1 MKQAG
6 IAAAIGALSL
16 LNFFQFPGHTWLQ
29 QDTQIYVAIM
39 EHERDPGVLAND
51 ILVAESHV
59 AFTMYDEIALAARR
73 VTGLGFHEVLAGQQ
87 FLARALGIWGLYLLA
102 LSLLD
107 GQAGLS
113 LLAAAIVSLGATVT
127 GPSVLTFEYEPSPR
141 AIAYPLVMCG
151 LGLAAAGRPRAAAM
165 AGAIGLIYHPPSA
178 LPFCALLPWLA
189 LRRRDF
195 RSCLPIL
202 AGIVLVAVSASF
214 QWQDA
219 AGGLFRKLTPADERL
234 LRMRAAYN
242 WISTWGTNLI
252 LHWLLVFGIA
262 CGAWLRLHRWAA
274 GGATNARQEPAQ
286 AKGLLHDCGA
296 GSLAMWL
303 AAVGLVSMP
312 VSWLLLERSGWA
324 FIPELQPMRNLLW
337 TALGAQLFAAVAGIR
352 AAMRGSMPESV
363 AWLAAAFALP
373 VQDVFTRTWSWRHV
387 LIVAGLAGLTA
398 GLAWLAAR
406 RASRW
411 APAVAAAAGFFVI
424 PGWGQ
429 VVNYPRLHTPELEQL
444 AGWARSATPR
454 DAVFAFPDSG
464 RSPYPGIFRAEALRA
479 VYVDW
484 KGGGQVNFLPHFA
497 AEWWFRWEQIM
508 GRPADLAKCDAL
520 GIQYVVLA
528 SPDRLP
534 EPPVFENA
542 QFAVYRTGQELRP

>member
-1 MKQAG
+1 MRRAG

-16 LNFFQFPGHTWLQ
+16 LSFFQFPGHTWLQ

-39 EHERDPGVLAND
+39 EHERDPRVLAGD

-59 AFTMYDEIALAARR
+59 AFTLYDEIALAARR

-87 FLARALGIWGLYLLA
+87 LVARALGIWGLYLLA

-107 GQAGLS
+107 GHAGLS

-127 GPSVLTFEYEPSPR
+127 GPEVLTFEYEPSPR
-141 AIAYPLVMCG
+141 ALACALVMCG
-151 LGLAAAGRPRAAAM
+151 LGLAAAGRPRAAAI

-178 LPFCALLPWLA
+178 LPFCALLGLLA
-189 LRRRDF
+189 WRRRDF
-195 RSCLPIL
+195 RSCLPVL
-202 AGIVLVAVSASF
+202 AGVALVAISASF
-214 QWQDA
+214 QSQGAA
-219 AGGLFRKLTPADERL
+219 AGFFRKLTPADERL

-242 WISTWGTNLI
+242 WISTWGTSLI
-252 LHWLLVFGIA
+252 LHWLLLFGIA
-262 CGAWLRLHRWAA
+262 GGAWLRLSRESRRSA
-274 GGATNARQEPAQ
+274 GG
-286 AKGLLHDCGA
+286 LLVT
-296 GSLAMWL
+296 L
-303 AAVGLVSMP
+303 AAVGILSMP
-312 VSWLLLERSGWA
+312 VSWLLLERAGWA
-324 FIPELQPMRNLLW
+324 FFPELQPMRNLLW
-337 TALGAQLFAAVAGIR
+337 TALAAQLFAAIAGIR
-352 AAMRGSMPESV
+352 AALRGSLLESV

-373 VQDVFTRTWSWRHV
+373 AQTVLTRPWPWQHV
-387 LIVAGLAGLTA
+387 LVVAGLAGLTA
-398 GLAWLAAR
+398 GLLRLSAR
-406 RASRW
+406 RAWRW
-411 APAVAAAAGFFVI
+411 APAVAASAGFFVI

-444 AGWARSATPR
+444 ASWARSATPP
-454 DAVFAFPDSG
+454 DTVFAFPDAG
-464 RSPYPGIFRAEALRA
+464 RVPYPGIFRAEALRA

-497 AEWWFRWEQIM
+497 ARWWLRWQQTM
-508 GRPADLAKCDAL
+508 GRPADLAQCDAL

-542 QFAVYRTGQELRP
+542 RFAVYRTGQELRP